1 MLTNVWMI
9 AENAIVLN
17 RPRKVSATKPP
28 SRQRRKEVP
37 MKSVTM
43 LAEVALG

>member
-1 MLTNVWMI
+1 MI

-28 SRQRRKEVP
+28 SKQRRKEVP